1 MPTPVLDYSSM
12 LMTSNDGPQVC
23 FRIGQVSRMTGIPP
37 ETLRSWEARNEAV
50 RPSRTPGGFRL
61 YSADD
66 IERLKLIKALTDL
79 GDPVGTIAGL
89 DARSLR
95 GRLTGGGPGVSDERL
110 KDIAADEVLSQSVRR
125 LSTAIQ
131 ELRVAARSGEG
142 RDPPPEIEASLVEL
156 ESLVLRLRD
165 MSGPA
170 GS

>member
-1 MPTPVLDYSSM
+1 M
-12 LMTSNDGPQVC
+12 LMASNTGPEGR
-23 FRIGQVSRMTGIPP
+23 FRIGQVSRMTGVPP

-61 YSADD
+61 YSGDD

-95 GRLTGGGPGVSDERL
+95 GRLTGGGPGVSADRL
-110 KDIAADEVLSQSVRR
+110 EELAADGVFPESVRK
-125 LSTAIQ
+125 LSTAIL
-131 ELRVAARSGEG
+131 ELRLLARFGEG
-142 RDPPPEIEASLVEL
+142 RDPRPELEASLVEL
-156 ESLVLRLRD
+156 ESLLLMLCDV
-165 MSGPA
+165 GGTA

>member
-1 MPTPVLDYSSM
+1 M
-12 LMTSNDGPQVC
+12 LMASNTGPEGR
-23 FRIGQVSRMTGIPP
+23 FRIGQVSRMTGVPP

-61 YSADD
+61 YSGDD

-95 GRLTGGGPGVSDERL
+95 GRLTGGGPGVSADRL
-110 KDIAADEVLSQSVRR
+110 EELAADGVLPESVRK
-125 LSTAIQ
+125 LSTAIL
-131 ELRVAARSGEG
+131 ELRLLARSGEG
-142 RDPPPEIEASLVEL
+142 RDPRPELEASLVEL
-156 ESLVLRLRD
+156 ESLLLMLCDV
-165 MSGPA
+165 GGTA